1 MIKTFTRKKYYHI
14 IHRKSGGFKP
24 AAFTMCT
31 VFFVFFFGKI
41 AHAQTDTL
49 SNWRTITITK
59 ISDTLTLDSL
69 SVIPSTVTVKD
80 KLSGDFLDEN
90 IFLIINNKLIFR
102 EKINAKQ
109 GLEVT
114 FRVFPFSLNAVASH
128 KDTTRIGKQ
137 DFSDYIFRYEPIA
150 PPDELF
156 EFQGLDYQGS
166 FARGISFGNN
176 QDLVLNSSFNL
187 QLAGD
192 IGDDIEILA
201 AISDN
206 NIPLQPEGNT
216 RQLQEFD
223 QVFIQLKKDKSKLI
237 AGDYQLTRPA
247 GYFMNY
253 NRRLQG
259 LSFETG
265 AKVGAGTLDGRISG
279 AVARGQFAR
288 NQFNGLEG
296 NQGPYKLIGAN
307 SERFL
312 IVLAGTEKVFIDG
325 ILLQRGSEDD
335 YTIDYN
341 SGEIEFT
348 ANQLITKDKRIII
361 EFTYST
367 DNYLRTVYGTGLNYK
382 TEKLNTYFNL
392 FSEQDAK
399 NQSVGQDL
407 TDTQRQ
413 LFADAGDTV
422 EDRLFP
428 AVDTL
433 PDFDPNRIMYAMVDS
448 LGFDSVFVY
457 TVNPDSAHFV
467 LRFAEVGQ
475 RSGNYI
481 PVQSSANGRI
491 YAWVAP
497 LADVPQGTHEPVVRL
512 VAPQRKQLYTFG
524 ADYQLN
530 KNINILTEVALSNM
544 DLNTFSELDAGDNVG
559 VAVRSR
565 IENEFVFAR
574 KSRKRPPP
582 NPLQRESVDLLQSKD
597 KKPQLGLSNKTTNSD
612 SLSTNSQNEELSP
625 FGGGKGEEKPADSL
639 NIHRSTL
646 TIKTFVDYE
655 FADAN
660 FRQIDPYRAVEF
672 LRDWNTDRTAQI
684 DEHLLNTGFNLEK
697 KGMGNLRYT
706 LGTYLRDSVYTGIK
720 HSADMRGEYKGFNV
734 DFSGSFLTSK
744 GLKEDTRFFRPK
756 ANLSKTFA
764 KLNNFKIGIFAER
777 EDNRKYDAGG
787 DTLRISSFK
796 FDVLKAYLETGES
809 QVFQW
814 RTEYTRRYDYMPK
827 QADLELATVADEVN
841 LKGLWAKYKHSRLN
855 WNLTYRNLRIQDS
868 LLTQERPQET
878 YLGRLEYLLL
888 VKQGFVRAN
897 TVYELGS
904 GQQQRIEF
912 TYVQVNPGEGVYT
925 WIDRN
930 MDSVRQLDEFEIANF
945 ADNADHIRV
954 TTFTNDFI
962 RSNNV
967 NFSQSVELNPVKLW
981 RTSKRKTLKFLSKFR
996 NVATFQIQRKTL
1008 ESAEVRPWNPFEL
1021 SVSDTSL
1028 VSLSANIRNTLFFN
1042 RTNQV
1047 FGVQFGMQDNRNRR
1061 ILTTGYEARRRTE
1074 QSIKARWNP
1083 SKKVGTKLDASRG
1096 TRFNDSEFFQV
1107 KDYDIIFWEFSP
1119 IVKYIF
1125 QKNARLTLA
1134 YTFADRRNQINEK
1147 ETTQNHNISTEF
1159 TYNKVSK
1166 SEISAKFSFVNVTY
1180 TGTRNTP
1187 VEYAMLDGLQNG
1199 KNFLWNL
1206 TFDRRISRNVL
1217 MSISYEGRKTGENKV
1232 VHIGRANVRAT
1243 F

>member
-1 MIKTFTRKKYYHI
+1 MCMI
-14 IHRKSGGFKP
+14 
-24 AAFTMCT
+24 
-31 VFFVFFFGKI
+31 FFVFLFNEN
-41 AHAQTDTL
+41 AYAQTDTL
-49 SNWRTITITK
+49 SNWRTITITE

-69 SVIPSTVTVKD
+69 TILPSTVSVKD
-80 KLSGDFLDEN
+80 KSNGNFLADN
-90 IFLIINNKLIFR
+90 TFSIADNQLIFNK
-102 EKINAKQ
+102 EINAEE
-109 GLEVT
+109 GLEIN
-114 FRVFPFSLNAVASH
+114 FRVMPFALGTVATH
-128 KDTTRIGKQ
+128 KDTTRIGKE
-137 DFSDYIFRYEPIA
+137 DFSDYIFRYEPVA
-150 PPDELF
+150 NSDELF

-265 AKVGAGTLDGRISG
+265 AKIGEGTLGGRVSG

-288 NQFNGLEG
+288 NQFFGQEG
-296 NQGPYKLIGAN
+296 NQGPYKLTGAN
-307 SERFL
+307 NERFL
-312 IVLAGTEKVFIDG
+312 IVLAGTEKVYIDG

-341 SGEIEFT
+341 AGEITFT
-348 ANQLITKDKRIII
+348 ANQLITKDKRIVI

-407 TDTQRQ
+407 TDTQRE
-413 LFADAGDTV
+413 LFAEAGDAV

-433 PDFDPNRIMYAMVDS
+433 ADFDPNRIMYAMVDS
-448 LGFDSVFVY
+448 LGFDSVFVH
-457 TVNPDSAHFV
+457 TTNPDSARFV
-467 LRFAEVGQ
+467 LRFTEVGQ
-475 RSGNYI
+475 GSGNYI

-497 LADVPQGTHEPVVRL
+497 LADTPQGTHEPVIRL

-530 KNINILTEVALSNM
+530 KSTNILTEVALSNT
-544 DLNTFSELDAGDNVG
+544 DLNTFSELDAGDDVG
-559 VAVRSR
+559 IAVRSR
-565 IENEFVFAR
+565 IENEFVFGR
-574 KSRKRPPP
+574 KNRERPPP
-582 NPLQRESVDLLQSKD
+582 IPLQRGRVDLRENDDKTANSVLPNKD
-597 KKPQLGLSNKTTNSD
+597 TNPD
-612 SLSTNSQNEELSP
+612 SLSTESRKKELSP
-625 FGGGKGEEKPADSL
+625 FGGGRGVETTPNPNPITNHQSP
-639 NIHRSTL
+639 ITL
-646 TIKTFVDYE
+646 TTFVDYE
-655 FADAN
+655 FTDGN
-660 FRQIDPYRAVEF
+660 FRRIDPYRAIEF
-672 LRDWNTDRTAQI
+672 LRDWNTDRTVRI
-684 DEHLLNTGFNLEK
+684 DEHLLNTGVNLEK
-697 KGMGNLRYT
+697 KGLGNIRYT
-706 LGTYLRDSVYTGIK
+706 LGTYLRDSIYTGIK
-720 HSADMRGEYKGFNV
+720 HSAEMRGGHKGFEV
-734 DFSGSFLTSK
+734 DISGSLLTSQ

-764 KLNNFKIGIFAER
+764 KLNDLKIGVYGER
-777 EDNRKYDAGG
+777 EDNQRYGAGR
-787 DTLRISSFK
+787 DTMEISSFK
-796 FDVLKAYLETGES
+796 FDILKAYLQTGES
-809 QVFQW
+809 QIFQW
-814 RTEYTRRYDYMPK
+814 RTEYTRRYDYAPRG
-827 QADLELATVADEVN
+827 ADFGLATVADEVN

-855 WNLTYRNLRIQDS
+855 WNLTYRNMRADS
-868 LLTQERPQET
+868 LFTQERSQET

-888 VKQGFVRAN
+888 VKKGFIRAN

-930 MDSVRQLDEFEIANF
+930 MDGVRQLDEFEIANF
-945 ADNADHIRV
+945 TDNADHIRV

-962 RSNNV
+962 RSDNV
-967 NFSQSVELNPVKLW
+967 NFSQSVEMNPAKLW
-981 RTSKRKTLKFLSKFR
+981 RTSKKKPLQFLSKFR

-1008 ESAEVRPWNPFEL
+1008 ESAEVQPWNPFEL
-1021 SVSDTSL
+1021 SVNDTSL
-1028 VSLSANIRNTLFFN
+1028 VSLTANIRNTLFFN
-1042 RTNQV
+1042 RTNQK
-1047 FGVQFGMQDNRNRR
+1047 FGAQFGIQDNRNRR

-1074 QSIKARWNP
+1074 RSLQTRWNP
-1083 SKKVGTKLDASRG
+1083 SKKVGVKLDASQG
-1096 TRFNDSEFFQV
+1096 NRFNDSEFFEV
-1107 KDYDIIFWEFSP
+1107 KDYDIDFWEIAP
-1119 IVKYIF
+1119 EVKYIF
-1125 QKNARLTLA
+1125 RKNTRLTLA

-1147 ETTQNHNISTEF
+1147 ETTQNHDISTEF

-1166 SEISAKFSFVNVTY
+1166 SEVSAKFSFVNVTY

-1217 MSISYEGRKTGENKV
+1217 MSISYEGRKTGENKT